1 MSLDGSNAS
10 TGTGLDLGGPGS
22 KVCGLGIY
30 GWPEAGLKLSGAG
43 SSVTSSFIGTGFGGA
58 RHEHRQRDQR
68 NRGQAPSVTVGR
80 ASAGNVIVGNAQAGV
95 AVAADA
101 GEGTVIAA
109 NRIGTG
115 ADGNQDPND
124 DGIVLA
130 GDGTMVG
137 GMTEGTGN
145 FIVGNTSTGI
155 TVAGDAQRNPLL
167 RNSVYNNEEV
177 GINLGGIGFI
187 SASQDPLDV
196 DGGANELQNA
206 PNFQLTQGAMG
217 NALYTQ
223 VYPGP
228 RKRPQPDL
236 SGRVLHEQRETLRD
250 RLHRR
255 PVDIQRTAR
264 HAVPRRGLCDHRRR
278 RVRAQ
283 SFFDEPVKL
292 PPTEPGKYLSG
303 TATDSQGNTSNI
315 GGCYEVIEIALP
327 SARGRAHPRDQGRRR
342 LVEVRCIDFQLP
354 LRRLISASMRP
365 AAPRA
370 SPRVY
375 SRG

>member
-1 MSLDGSNAS
+1 M
-10 TGTGLDLGGPGS
+10 
-22 KVCGLGIY
+22 
-30 GWPEAGLKLSGAG
+30 
-43 SSVTSSFIGTGFGGA
+43 
-58 RHEHRQRDQR
+58 
-68 NRGQAPSVTVGR
+68 
-80 ASAGNVIVGNAQAGV
+80 
-95 AVAADA
+95 
-101 GEGTVIAA
+101 IAA

-223 VYPGP
+223 VYPALASAPNQTYRVEYFTNSARRCVIDYTDGQSIFRGP
-228 RKRPQPDL
+228 PATEFLGAASVTTDAE
-236 SGRVLHEQRETLRD
+236 GY
-250 RLHRR
+250 
-255 PVDIQRTAR
+255 
-264 HAVPRRGLCDHRRR
+264 GG
-278 RVRAQ
+278 
-283 SFFDEPVKL
+283 FDEPVKL

-327 SARGRAHPRDQGRRR
+327 RLEAELIPVTKAGAA
-342 LVEVRCIDFQLP
+342 LVEVRCIDLHFACDGD
-354 LRRLISASMRP
+354 LRINAPGGTPGQPEGLLKGMTVPNDGRTHVRRVHLDRRTARQIHRRHRLRARLAISSAKTSDGQP
-365 AAPRA
+365 K
-370 SPRVY
+370 RVKLVAKRRKR
-375 SRG
+375 S